1 MDGLQINEWVA
12 EWTVSSGIGEQFM
25 YLVRGGQWRRT
36 SFKILVGS
44 GENPLKPHA
53 TTFIN
58 ATISY

>member
-1 MDGLQINEWVA
+1 MN
-12 EWTVSSGIGEQFM
+12 GIGEQFM